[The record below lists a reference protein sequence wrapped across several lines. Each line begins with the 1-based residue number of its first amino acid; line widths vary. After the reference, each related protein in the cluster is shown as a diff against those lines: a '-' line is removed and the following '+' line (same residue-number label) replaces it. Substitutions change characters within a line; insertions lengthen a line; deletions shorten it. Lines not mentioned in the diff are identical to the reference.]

1 MTRNTIN
8 QCSTAAERSGGEDGD
23 HLMRA
28 CLLAPRSS
36 TWSCGDFGL
45 VTCFVDLWGQKS
57 PICEIERLD
66 IGEEEVL
73 LYSLLWPEW
82 SVKLRERP
90 GMWHQGSPQLL
101 QCLLLLNLQTQRLR
115 VGRSAW
121 GAGKKNACNWSG
133 AFKEQGRYL
142 YLLRE
147 FVLLSQPFVSL
158 FFLFY
163 LHRTQNKWTLA
174 SASTNGKHRG
184 SLLTMLS
191 NSDLCTALSSTCNT
205 NCWTSVRGF
214 RSFSGSGIGSLWQYY
229 KRLFYIS
236 RSRKGTNS

>member
-1 MTRNTIN
+1 MAPSLEARACHRPHTVGALVPDGSENQHEVYEGIIGLTSVIFEIIIIHKNTLTHAQHQPTVSAVLDWQRLLLLGGLAALDYTWVSRERIIVTRQTDRRQDREWSWPPKRKWQGTQSISVV
-8 QCSTAAERSGGEDGD
+8 QRRRDLEGRMGD

-57 PICEIERLD
+57 SICEIERLD
-66 IGEEEVL
+66 IGEEKVL
-73 LYSLLWPEW
+73 LYSLLWSEW

-121 GAGKKNACNWSG
+121 
-133 AFKEQGRYL
+133 
-142 YLLRE
+142 
-147 FVLLSQPFVSL
+147 
-158 FFLFY
+158 
-163 LHRTQNKWTLA
+163 
-174 SASTNGKHRG
+174 
-184 SLLTMLS
+184 
-191 NSDLCTALSSTCNT
+191 
-205 NCWTSVRGF
+205 
-214 RSFSGSGIGSLWQYY
+214 
-229 KRLFYIS
+229 
-236 RSRKGTNS
+236 